1 MGNPKAFIT
10 IKRKDGG
17 YRPVNERIGDF
28 GEVEQT
34 LDEQDRRE
42 QASRCMDC
50 GVAFCHWGCPV
61 GSKIPEWQDAVYK
74 GNWGEAYEI
83 LTSTNFMPEI
93 TGRICPAPCEK
104 SCVLAI
110 NKEAVTIRE
119 NECSVVEKAFDGG
132 IVHPK
137 PPKKRT
143 GKKVAVIGSG
153 PSGLSAA
160 DLLNKAG
167 HTVTVFEKDD
177 AIGGLLRYGIPDF
190 KLNKGVIDRRLTLM
204 EAEGV
209 LFKTNCTVGK
219 DISEKTLLTEFD
231 AVLLAVGS
239 TKARDLIVEGRELKG
254 VHFAMEFL
262 KQQNK
267 VIRGDE
273 FPESERLLA
282 RDKHVL
288 VIGGGDTGSD
298 CVGTSIRQKA
308 FSITQIEILPQPPV
322 ERTDNNPWPY
332 WPNTIRTS
340 SSHEEGCARKW
351 SLVTKRLI
359 GDAEG
364 NVTAAE
370 VVTVDWVKDTN
381 GRMQMKEVEGSL
393 EVIKADLVLLSMGF
407 VSPLH
412 EGLLDALAL
421 EYDQRGNVK
430 ATEGNQ
436 TSLAKVFVAGDATRG
451 ASLVVHAIKSGRD
464 AAIGVHRFLLGNRQ

>member
-17 YRPVNERIGDF
+17 YRPVKERTGDF

-34 LDEQDRRE
+34 LDEQDRRD

-61 GSKIPEWQDAVYK
+61 GSKIPEWQDAVYRGK
-74 GNWGEAYEI
+74 WDEAYEI

-104 SCVLAI
+104 ACVLAI
-110 NKEAVTIRE
+110 HKEAVSIRE

-137 PPKKRT
+137 PPKKRS
-143 GKKVAVIGSG
+143 GKTVAVIGSG
-153 PSGLSAA
+153 PAGLSAA

-167 HTVTVFEKDD
+167 HTVTVFEQDD

-190 KLNKGVIDRRLTLM
+190 KLNKGVIDRRLELM
-204 EAEGV
+204 VAEGV
-209 LFKTNCTVGK
+209 SFKTSCKVGK
-219 DISEKTLLTEFD
+219 DISEQELLTSFD
-231 AVLLAVGS
+231 VVLLAVGAM
-239 TKARDLIVEGRELKG
+239 KARDLEVEGRGLKG

-273 FPESERLLA
+273 FSETERLLA

-308 FSITQIEILPQPPV
+308 LNVTQIEILPEPPAD
-322 ERTDNNPWPY
+322 RTDNNPWPY

-340 SSHEEGCARKW
+340 SSHEEGCIRRW
-351 SLVTKRLI
+351 SLVTKKLI

-370 VVTVDWVKDTN
+370 VVQVEWVKDDS

-412 EGLLDALAL
+412 EGLLDSLGL

-430 ATEGNQ
+430 ASTNNQ

-464 AAIGVHRFLLGNRQ
+464 AAAGVHKFLKELA